1 MDNVW
6 GQICDEWQCRVS
18 REVRMEHVAVLRDI
32 RGHGT
37 GEKSLE
43 KWGKR
48 ESFSCKD
55 ISIRYN

>member
-1 MDNVW
+1 MDNV
-6 GQICDEWQCRVS
+6 GDRCGEWQCRVS
-18 REVRMEHVAVLRDI
+18 REIRMEHVAVLRDI

-43 KWGKR
+43 KWGKS

-55 ISIRYN
+55 ISIQDNQ